1 MIDALRQ
8 ISLSEGVTL
17 HLLNS
22 SKFKTVLFGVYIQR
36 PLCLEEVAKN
46 ALASKIIE
54 KCSADYPDFT
64 GMTHKLE
71 DLYGSVLVSD
81 VHKYGERQMIQV
93 KMQVPCDT
101 YVKDD
106 TLLDE
111 SVSFL
116 NAVINHPYVDE
127 KGMGGLY
134 FDSEKEGLLYE
145 LKTRSEDKKVW
156 AISRCIESM
165 CAHEAYAIHEIG
177 TEELYEKFTPK
188 ELQAHYQMVLAKS
201 PMDIVVIGHFDADA
215 MEKRIKEKF
224 EISLGSRE
232 TFEREKV
239 VFPKKEVTYFEEALT
254 LNQGRLV
261 LGYRMNVPYES
272 PEFPA
277 ALLAT
282 MILGSGGSSKLFT
295 QVREK
300 EGLCY
305 STFARPDKFKSI
317 LLIYAGLETEHF
329 NRAEKL
335 IIDLVVSI
343 QKGDVSAEELEIAKS
358 GLVST
363 FISLSDYPNSY
374 INFYYSQY
382 LTNGELDIQ
391 TYIDKVNAVSVEDVV
406 KASMHFTLDQ
416 VVKIKKWEA

>member
-1 MIDALRQ
+1 MIDALKQ
-8 ISLSEGVTL
+8 IPLSSGVTL

-36 PLCLEEVAKN
+36 PLSLEEVAKN

-54 KCSADYPDFT
+54 KCSADYPDYR
-64 GMTHKLE
+64 GLTHKLE

-93 KMQVPCDT
+93 KMQVPCDA
-101 YVKDD
+101 YVMDEA
-106 TLLDE
+106 LLDE

-127 KGMGGLY
+127 KGMGGIY

-145 LKTRSEDKKVW
+145 LKTRAEDKKVW
-156 AISRCIESM
+156 AISRCIETM
-165 CAHEAYAIHEIG
+165 CADEAYAIHEIG
-177 TEELYEKFTPK
+177 TEALYENFDPRTLL
-188 ELQAHYQMVLAKS
+188 EHYQMVLEKS
-201 PMDIVVIGHFDADA
+201 PMDIVVIGHFDAEA

-224 EISLGSRE
+224 EISSGDRE
-232 TFEREKV
+232 SFQREKV
-239 VFPKKEVTYFEEALT
+239 VFPKKEVNYFEEALS

-282 MILGSGGSSKLFT
+282 MIIGSGGSSKLFT

-317 LLIYAGLETEHF
+317 LLVYAGLEVEHF
-329 NRAEKL
+329 NRAELL
-335 IIDLVVSI
+335 IKDIVASVSR
-343 QKGDVSAEELEIAKS
+343 GDITEEELEIAKS
-358 GLVST
+358 GLIST

-382 LTNGELDIQ
+382 LTKGEIDIQ
-391 TYIDKVNAVSVEDVV
+391 TYIDKVNAVTVDDVV
-406 KASMHFTLDQ
+406 KASRHFTLEQ
-416 VVKIKKWEA
+416 VVKINKREA